1 MRSFCAVFLFLT
13 LPAVQVLAQD
23 QPVHID
29 ELFRQWVKPG
39 APGASV
45 AVIQDGKIVF
55 AKGYG
60 LANLENDLPITPDTV
75 FEAAS
80 ISKQFTAMSIVLL
93 EQDRKLSLEDEIH
106 KYLPELPDYGS
117 PITIHQ
123 LLQHTSGI
131 RDWLD
136 LTFLAGWTEP
146 SLSVTHKQVLELLF
160 SQRGLLFT
168 PGTRGM
174 YSNAGYVLLAEIV
187 GRVSGKSLVQFAA
200 ERIFEPLG
208 MTHTHF
214 HDDLS
219 RIVPGRA
226 SGYYLGGTAFRAFA
240 SNSAVVGPS
249 GLLTTASDL
258 VKWLDNFRDPRVGG
272 AEAVARM
279 QESAV
284 PVAINPTLE
293 LPYALGLVIGEY
305 RGLRT
310 ISHAGLGGGYLGLVA
325 WYPDQH
331 LGVAVL
337 SNRGD
342 FFSSGLTADRIA
354 SLYLES
360 RMQPESKVTE
370 RTFISLDPSATK
382 RFRGVYRTGTRR
394 FEITQENRT
403 LLIAELGSNPVEL
416 KPMTSNRFY
425 AAELQAEVAFASLPG
440 DGMEFKITQNG
451 TTRSGERIVLAP
463 FDPKDSDQYLGRYW
477 SDELETQYTIALR
490 NGQLFVEHPR
500 NGEWPMTPIAKDEF
514 IRSSGWVGV
523 KFTRDGTGAVTGL
536 ILSAGGIT
544 EVRFTRR

>member
-13 LPAVQVLAQD
+13 IPAGRVLAQD

-60 LANLENDLPITPDTV
+60 LANLEYDLPITPDTV

-80 ISKQFTAMSIVLL
+80 ISKQFTAMAIVLL
-93 EQDRKLSLEDEIH
+93 EQDGKLSLEDDIH

-136 LTFLAGWTEP
+136 LTFLAGWSEP
-146 SLSVTHKQVLELLF
+146 SLLVTQKQVLELMFL
-160 SQRGLLFT
+160 QRGLTFT

-174 YSNAGYVLLAEIV
+174 YSNGGYVLLAEIV
-187 GRVSGKSLVQFAA
+187 GRVSGKSLAQFAA

-214 HDDLS
+214 HDNVS

-226 SGYYLGGTAFRAFA
+226 SAYYPDGGAFGVSA
-240 SNSAVVGPS
+240 SNAEVVGPS
-249 GLLTTASDL
+249 GLFTTAPDL
-258 VKWLDNFRDPRVGG
+258 VKWLDNFRDPKVGG
-272 AEAVARM
+272 ARAVRRM
-279 QESAV
+279 QDSPV
-284 PVAINPTLE
+284 PVDINPALT
-293 LPYALGLVIGEY
+293 LPYALGVVVDEY

-310 ISHAGLGGGYLGLVA
+310 IAHAGVGPYRGLVS

-342 FFSSGLTADRIA
+342 FFAAGLSADRIA

-360 RMQPESKVTE
+360 RMKPESKATE
-370 RTFISLDPSATK
+370 RTFIALDPSATK
-382 RFRGVYRTGTRR
+382 KFLGVYRAGARR
-394 FEITQENRT
+394 FEITQEKGNLR
-403 LLIAELGSNPVEL
+403 IAELGSNPVEL

-425 AAELQAEVAFASLPG
+425 AAGIQAEVEFASAPG
-440 DGMEFKITQNG
+440 NGVECRITQNG

-477 SDELETQYTIALR
+477 SDELQTQYTIALR

-523 KFTRDGTGAVTGL
+523 KFTRDGTRAVTGL